1 MVIATP
7 LEHDLISWFKTI
19 GVSLILAPAVAFAE
33 LHVVVIEGLGGES
46 RFTDQFGEQVA
57 AIKSAAQSLTAN
69 DRVRVFRADE
79 VSREDVLQYFDKMK
93 SRISGDDQIAL
104 YLIGHGS
111 YDDHEYKFNIQG
123 PDLTG
128 EDVAG
133 MLDGLPSTSQLLVN
147 TSSASG
153 ALAEVAANDHRMLI
167 LATRSGVERHA
178 TRFGHY
184 FAAALNDP
192 TADLD
197 KNQIVSAAE
206 AFSFAER
213 QVDDYFDRNGQLA
226 TEHPRMEGD
235 RADRFSV
242 SRLGAARPSS
252 DDRVLGNLTAERD
265 ALNAKIEALRL
276 NQENMTPADYRS
288 QLLQNM
294 IELAETEEAIEERE
308 RELGGED

>member
-7 LEHDLISWFKTI
+7 LEHDLNFLFKTI
-19 GVSLILAPAVAFAE
+19 GVSLIFAPAVALSE
-33 LHVVVIEGLGGES
+33 MHVVVIEGLGGES
-46 RFTDQFGEQVA
+46 RYTDQFAEQVA
-57 AIKSAAQSLTAN
+57 AIENAAQSLTAN
-69 DRVRVFRADE
+69 DRVRVFRAHD
-79 VSREDVLQYFDKMK
+79 VSREDVLQYFDKLK
-93 SRISGDDQIAL
+93 SRISGDDQVAL

-178 TRFGHY
+178 TRFGNY

-192 TADLD
+192 AADLD

-242 SRLGAARPSS
+242 ARLGPARPRS
-252 DDRVLGNLTAERD
+252 DDRVLGNLIAERD
-265 ALNAKIEALRL
+265 ALNAKVEALRL
-276 NQENMTPADYRS
+276 KQENMTPEHYRS

-308 RELGGED
+308 RELGGEE

>member
-1 MVIATP
+1 MVAAAP
-7 LEHDLISWFKTI
+7 LEHDLKYFRKTI
-19 GVSLILAPAVAFAE
+19 GVLLIVAPVAASPE
-33 LHVVVIEGLGGES
+33 MHVVVIEGLGGEP
-46 RFTDQFGEQVA
+46 RYAEQFGEQVA
-57 AIKSAAQSLTAN
+57 AIENAAQSVTAE
-69 DRVRVFRADE
+69 RRIRVFRADE
-79 VSREDVLQYFDKMK
+79 VARDEVLTYFENLKTG
-93 SRISGDDQIAL
+93 ISGDDQVAL

-128 EDVAG
+128 EDIAG

-153 ALAEVAANDHRMLI
+153 AMAELAASDNRMLI

-178 TRFGHY
+178 TRFGNY

-197 KNQIVSAAE
+197 KNQVVSAAE

-213 QVDDYFDRNGQLA
+213 QVDDYFERNGQLA

-235 RADRFSV
+235 RADRFGV
-242 SRLGAARPSS
+242 ARLGGARPGS
-252 DDRVLGNLTAERD
+252 DDAVLTELIAERD
-265 ALNAKIEALRL
+265 ALNARIDALRL
-276 NQENMTPADYRS
+276 DQENMAPADYRAL
-288 QLLQNM
+288 LLQNM
-294 IELAETEEAIEERE
+294 IELAETEEAIEVRE
-308 RELGGED
+308 KELDVED